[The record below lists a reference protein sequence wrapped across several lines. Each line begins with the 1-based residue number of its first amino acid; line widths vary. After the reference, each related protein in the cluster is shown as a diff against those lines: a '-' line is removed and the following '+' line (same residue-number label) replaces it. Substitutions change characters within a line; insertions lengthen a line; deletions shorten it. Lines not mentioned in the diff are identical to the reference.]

1 MKVSWRDEMKCQV
14 STSFSTI
21 DLTDSCDIPETPQS
35 SYGSLLDLPETPIRK
50 TVFLVRHGEALH
62 NIAEKSA
69 LQETLAT
76 LANRDFPNEDV
87 KREALE
93 IARRSVLTDEGLK
106 DAPLSANGHEQ
117 AGITATTMSKIVD
130 EDADLKAPEA
140 VFVSP
145 LQRALQTAALMFPK
159 HNEVHVCD
167 LLRERCTG
175 FPCDERSEV
184 PSLQSRKSFCHMS
197 FDQVMQ
203 DDDDDNAVCNVEQ
216 EVELEPPIFR
226 RFHTWPLI
234 EEKFMLRKR
243 TAGLGKL
250 LQGTDADSVCIVT
263 HKGFLRELERGP
275 LGQPQ
280 ASEFSN
286 CEVRVYDVC
295 VCDGEILRA
304 ELRRV
309 SD

>member
-1 MKVSWRDEMKCQV
+1 
-14 STSFSTI
+14 
-21 DLTDSCDIPETPQS
+21 
-35 SYGSLLDLPETPIRK
+35 
-50 TVFLVRHGEALH
+50 
-62 NIAEKSA
+62 
-69 LQETLAT
+69 
-76 LANRDFPNEDV
+76 
-87 KREALE
+87 
-93 IARRSVLTDEGLK
+93 
-106 DAPLSANGHEQ
+106 
-117 AGITATTMSKIVD
+117 
-130 EDADLKAPEA
+130 
-140 VFVSP
+140 
-145 LQRALQTAALMFPK
+145 
-159 HNEVHVCD
+159 
-167 LLRERCTG
+167 
-175 FPCDERSEV
+175 
-184 PSLQSRKSFCHMS
+184 MS
-197 FDQVMQ
+197 FDQVIQ
-203 DDDDDNAVCNVEQ
+203 DDDDNAVCDVEQ
-216 EVELEPPIFR
+216 EVEDEPPIFR

-309 SD
+309 SN